1 MSEIAMLHE
10 KDPHGGDVQHPG
22 AGAGVA
28 PMSSSS
34 SAIYPSLKGKRV
46 VVTGGG
52 SGIGA
57 GLVEGFVRQGAQVVF
72 LDVAE
77 ADSRALVARFA
88 DAPVA
93 PRFLAC
99 DLTDLGALKT
109 TFAQIEQEIGPVEV
123 LVNNAGN
130 DDRHTLAQVTPAYWD
145 DRINVNLRHM
155 LFCAQAVAPGMK
167 AAGGGVIINFGSIS
181 WHLGLPDLVL
191 YETAKAGI
199 EGMTRALARELG
211 PDGTR
216 VVCIAPGNV
225 KTPRQMKWY
234 TPEGEAEIV
243 AAQCLK
249 GRIDPSHVASLV
261 MFLASDDAR
270 MCTGHEYWIDA
281 GWR

>member
-1 MSEIAMLHE
+1 M
-10 KDPHGGDVQHPG
+10 
-22 AGAGVA
+22 GV
-28 PMSSSS
+28 MERELTR
-34 SAIYPSLKGKRV
+34 AIYPSLNGKRV

-57 GLVEGFVRQGAQVVF
+57 GLVEAFVRQGAEVHF
-72 LDVAE
+72 LDIADTEAE
-77 ADSRALVARFA
+77 ALVARLS
-88 DAPVA
+88 DAKVA
-93 PRFLAC
+93 PTFHHC
-99 DLTDLGALKT
+99 DLKDVDAIAAAFEK
-109 TFAQIEQEIGPVEV
+109 IGPVQV

-130 DDRHTLAQVTPAYWD
+130 DDRHTLDDLTAEYFD
-145 DRINVNLRHM
+145 DRIAVNLRHM
-155 LFCAQAVAPGMK
+155 LFCAKAVAPAMK
-167 AAGGGVIINFGSIS
+167 AAGGGAIINFGSIS

-211 PDGTR
+211 PDGVR
-216 VVCIAPGNV
+216 VTCIAPGNV

-249 GRIDPSHVASLV
+249 GRIEPADVAALV
-261 MFLASDDAR
+261 LFLASDDAR
-270 MCTGHEYWIDA
+270 FCTGHEYWIDA